1 MSKPAVTYMKREWK
15 KVLPVF
21 ILSVCYAAFVFIL
34 VFITLKGANGQFRL
48 GMAYPDEYM
57 SFQIGD
63 IFMVSLSSVLGSFH
77 GFAIIVFEAMLI
89 RKVFYQENR
98 AGVSDFLRILPIR
111 ERNKMAMKVF
121 AGESVIFGF
130 SLFFGIFG
138 SITNALLNTGLTEIA
153 EIMPIDKLT
162 ADGALSNTYQMIWQT
177 SGMMFLALSAMFLV
191 LFVVQCCVHNM
202 PVAMFTGFGILF
214 VPIYYTSIYDYIS
227 IKQTH
232 MNVVA
237 AGFLSHY
244 PSIEYGE
251 VGWEYDIPAYTVEWE
266 YMGETILFLSVVI
279 LLAVAMMVL
288 ILRLRWNIK
297 ESNNRMINSPAV
309 AEFIITG
316 LSISAGTAV
325 AFITGNVPYAGAE
338 TAMDKY
344 GFYIVTLI
352 VGCIVWALIHGIGL
366 AVMKR
371 HQGA

>member
-227 IKQTH
+227 VKQTH

-316 LSISAGTAV
+316 LSTSAGTAV

-344 GFYIVTLI
+344 GFYILTLI
-352 VGCIVWALIHGIGL
+352 VGSIVWALIHGIGL

>member
-227 IKQTH
+227 VKQTH

-344 GFYIVTLI
+344 GFYILTLI
-352 VGCIVWALIHGIGL
+352 VGSIVWALIHGIGL

>member
-352 VGCIVWALIHGIGL
+352 VGSIVWALIHGIGL

>member
-227 IKQTH
+227 VKQTH

-251 VGWEYDIPAYTVEWE
+251 VGLEYDIPAYTVEWE

-352 VGCIVWALIHGIGL
+352 VGSIVWALIHGIGL

>member
-227 IKQTH
+227 VKQTH

-352 VGCIVWALIHGIGL
+352 VGSIVWALIHGIGL

>member
-227 IKQTH
+227 VKQTH

-237 AGFLSHY
+237 AGILNHY
-244 PSIEYGE
+244 PSIESGE
-251 VGWEYDIPAYTVEWE
+251 VALEYDIPAYTVECE

-352 VGCIVWALIHGIGL
+352 VGSIVWALIHGIGL

>member
-1 MSKPAVTYMKREWK
+1 
-15 KVLPVF
+15 
-21 ILSVCYAAFVFIL
+21 
-34 VFITLKGANGQFRL
+34 
-48 GMAYPDEYM
+48 
-57 SFQIGD
+57 
-63 IFMVSLSSVLGSFH
+63 
-77 GFAIIVFEAMLI
+77 
-89 RKVFYQENR
+89 
-98 AGVSDFLRILPIR
+98 
-111 ERNKMAMKVF
+111 
-121 AGESVIFGF
+121 
-130 SLFFGIFG
+130 
-138 SITNALLNTGLTEIA
+138 
-153 EIMPIDKLT
+153 MPIDKLT

-227 IKQTH
+227 VKQTH

-352 VGCIVWALIHGIGL
+352 VGSIVWALIHGIGL

>member
-63 IFMVSLSSVLGSFH
+63 IFMVSLSSVLGGFH

-227 IKQTH
+227 VKQTH

-352 VGCIVWALIHGIGL
+352 VGSIVWALIHGIGL